1 MGLSPLQLQ
10 CSDTVEAY
18 RRGEAGNLVH
28 FRQRSVGLD
37 GKDTHGSDR
46 RVKRVYELAIAADR
60 DVEVCGVFR
69 VACDNRGRGERGQGA
84 ALADRKSG
92 DV

>member
-1 MGLSPLQLQ
+1 MDLSPSQLQ
-10 CSDTVEAY
+10 CSDTVEAH
-18 RRGEAGNLVH
+18 RSGEAGNFVH

-37 GKDTHGSDR
+37 GKDTHGTDC
-46 RVKRVYELAIAADR
+46 RVERVDELAIAADR
-60 DVEVCGVFR
+60 DVEVCGVCR
-69 VACDNRGRGERGQGA
+69 VACDDRGRGERSQGA